1 MLDPDRET
9 GPTALARLWEVRVSM
24 LTAERD
30 AVASEDRKAVNQQL
44 KTARQMLR
52 FCKTRAGYR
61 GYFSEGQA
69 TDKSA

>member
-9 GPTALARLWEVRVSM
+9 GPTALAKLWEARVIA

-30 AVASEDRKAVNQQL
+30 AAAPADRKALQHQL

-61 GYFSEGQA
+61 G
-69 TDKSA
+69 

>member
-9 GPTALARLWEVRVSM
+9 GPTALAKLWEARVSS

-30 AVASEDRKAVNQQL
+30 AAAPEDRKALQQQL
-44 KTARQMLR
+44 KTARRMLR

-61 GYFSEGQA
+61 AE
-69 TDKSA
+69 

>member
-9 GPTALARLWEVRVSM
+9 GPTALARLWEARVAV

-30 AVASEDRKAVNQQL
+30 AAAPEDRKAVQQQL

-52 FCKTRAGYR
+52 FCKTRVGYR
-61 GYFSEGQA
+61 G
-69 TDKSA
+69 